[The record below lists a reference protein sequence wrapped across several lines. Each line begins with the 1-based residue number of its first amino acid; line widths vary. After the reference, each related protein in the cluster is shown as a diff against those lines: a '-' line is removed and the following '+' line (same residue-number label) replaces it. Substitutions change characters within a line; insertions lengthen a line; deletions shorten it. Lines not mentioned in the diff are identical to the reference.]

1 MKIENA
7 SATGDRGQGMRR
19 GRKIL
24 REIEGVHMEP
34 RNRNVAVQRMRP
46 SANAKPIPMT
56 VLPRQQAPEE
66 QRRFRAATD
75 ALLTELVRRQMG
87 RGDIRDG

>member
-1 MKIENA
+1 
-7 SATGDRGQGMRR
+7 
-19 GRKIL
+19 
-24 REIEGVHMEP
+24 MEP
-34 RNRNVAVQRMRP
+34 RNRNVAVLRMRP

-56 VLPRQQAPEE
+56 VLPRHQAPEE